1 GVILPSRR
9 SVREW
14 LEAFAACVRA
24 RDFAGGRIL
33 FAEDAMGFGTVATV
47 AESRAVLIREQW
59 RRVWTRTAGF
69 RFERKGSRVEVSPDG
84 LMAVAMVRW
93 RASNN
98 PASPRRLDRRG
109 RATVVLRRARVDGAV
124 YALLVRSASRS
135 RSTIARKILK
145 NAVSLKSASWPRR
158 GKRGGR
164 VGRSGGGLL

>member
-1 GVILPSRR
+1 MKAKQQPARVILPSRR

-98 PASPRRLDRRG
+98 PANPRRLDRRG
-109 RATVVLRRARVDGAV
+109 RATVVLRRPRVDAAWTGLFTHFSFDPPQGADQ
-124 YALLVRSASRS
+124 LSRE
-135 RSTIARKILK
+135 KF
-145 NAVSLKSASWPRR
+145 
-158 GKRGGR
+158 
-164 VGRSGGGLL
+164 